1 MRSSITYRHWQPGD
15 DDAILELLSPG
26 PFNISRDY
34 YEKKFNDGYL
44 EPEGVRLAF
53 VNERV
58 VGHVFGSETY
68 MYLDGKPQDFGMVTV
83 MYVAPDMRRQG
94 IATRLMQELNP
105 YLQRKGYRGCILDT
119 DTREA
124 YQLYRKV
131 GCQEV
136 TREVRTQLSPRSDAS
151 ELKWTEVNPEDFDVL
166 HAIKKRWAAQNFPV
180 YWNPEYPEVHQ
191 FNMKQYRVLHRD
203 GGIVGYAKWDEPSK
217 YRPQGLVRD
226 PMVPDEDPI
235 AVIASVQAAIS
246 APRAWKTADGS
257 RYENPLR
264 SLGCTL
270 QSTEKVEM
278 LLSFGPEIDWSGLTR
293 TRPFW

>member
-1 MRSSITYRHWQPGD
+1 MQHNIIYRHWQPGD
-15 DDAILELLSPG
+15 DDAILELLSAA

-44 EPEGVRLAF
+44 EPEGVRLAL
-53 VNERV
+53 VDERV

-68 MYLDGKPQDFGMVTV
+68 MYLEGKPQDFGMVTV

-105 YLQRKGYRGCILDT
+105 HFERKNYRGCILDT

-124 YQLYRKV
+124 YRLYRKV

-136 TREVRTQLSPRSDAS
+136 TREVRTQLSPRSDTS
-151 ELKWTEVNPEDFDVL
+151 ELKWTAVNPEDFEVL
-166 HAIKKRWAAQNFPV
+166 HEIKKRWASRNFPV

-191 FNMKQYRVLHRD
+191 FNMKQYRVLRRD
-203 GGIVGYAKWDEPSK
+203 KSIVGYAKWDEPSE
-217 YRPQGLVRD
+217 YHPQGLVRD
-226 PMVPDEDPI
+226 PMVPDEDPM
-235 AVIASVQAAIS
+235 AVITSVQAAIS

-270 QSTEKVEM
+270 QPTEKVEM
-278 LLSFGPEIDWSGLTR
+278 LLSFGTEIDWGGLPR